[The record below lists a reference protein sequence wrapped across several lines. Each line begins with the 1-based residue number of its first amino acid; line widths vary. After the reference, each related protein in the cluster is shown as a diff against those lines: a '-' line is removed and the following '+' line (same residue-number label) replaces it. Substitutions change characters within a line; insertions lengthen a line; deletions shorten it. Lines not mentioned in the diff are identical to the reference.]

1 MTFIDVL
8 LLLGM
13 MSLLYVCFAKGILKV
28 ITVLIGMY
36 AGLQVAAVFYKLF
49 ADLTADKTNPNSIV
63 TNQVVWFFGL
73 FIAWSIIFA
82 LVAWSFIRHF
92 DLPKWA
98 VSLDQVG
105 GIVIGLLAVIFAFTI
120 FGYVFKNI
128 ATLLWYG
135 AGRPSN
141 WLFTVVQAFD
151 NSLLMKLFSAFK
163 VLYLNILSPWLP
175 AKDLP
180 IFSDTL

>member
-1 MTFIDVL
+1 MTFIDIFIFV
-8 LLLGM
+8 GM
-13 MSLLYVCFAKGILKV
+13 MALLYLCFVQGILKV
-28 ITVLIGMY
+28 VTVLLGMY
-36 AGLQVAAVFYKLF
+36 AGLQVAAIFYKIF
-49 ADLTADKTNPNSIV
+49 ADITADKGNANSIT

-73 FIAWSIIFA
+73 WIAWSIVFS

-98 VSLDQVG
+98 VNLDQIG
-105 GIVIGLLAVIFAFTI
+105 GLVIGLLAVIFFFTI

-135 AGRPSN
+135 SGRPSN
-141 WLFTVVQAFD
+141 WLLTVKEAWD
-151 NSLLMKLFSAFK
+151 NSFFMKLFATFK
-163 VLYLNILSPWLP
+163 ALYVEILSPWLP

-180 IFSDTL
+180 VFKDNL